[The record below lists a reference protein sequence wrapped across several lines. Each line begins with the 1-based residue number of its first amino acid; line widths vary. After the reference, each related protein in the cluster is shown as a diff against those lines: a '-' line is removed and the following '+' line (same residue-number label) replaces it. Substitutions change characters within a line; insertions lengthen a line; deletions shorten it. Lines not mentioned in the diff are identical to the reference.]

1 MDQYINQTQTLYD
14 SGARRFLFLT
24 VPPIQLSPSVQAG
37 GPENVKAEGAA
48 VNQYNDALKS
58 RVAKFA
64 AANPQAKTYVVDTTV
79 PFMKAIENP
88 KAYGADNAT
97 CFDES
102 GTKCLWWNDV
112 SLIFNATSV
121 SFLLCIAEADCD
133 SIILHLPYTSS
144 WLKQFLWRCIS
155 DEASLEGNFDKI
167 FPFDTAVKEYIVL
180 KIASSHFKLIIDS
193 IIAIVNTGSKSY
205 GECSYTM
212 TM

>member
-24 VPPIQLSPSVQAG
+24 VPPIELSPSVQAG
-37 GPENVKAEGAA
+37 GPDNVKAEGAA
-48 VNQYNDALKS
+48 VKQYNDALKA

-79 PFMKAIENP
+79 PFMKAIDNP

-112 SLIFNATSV
+112 SLDPGATGTVCTMS
-121 SFLLCIAEADCD
+121 IAEADCH
-133 SIILHLPYTSS
+133 STILALPYTSS
-144 WLKQFLWRCIS
+144 WLKRFQR
-155 DEASLEGNFDKI
+155 
-167 FPFDTAVKEYIVL
+167 
-180 KIASSHFKLIIDS
+180 H
-193 IIAIVNTGSKSY
+193 
-205 GECSYTM
+205 
-212 TM
+212 

>member
-24 VPPIQLSPSVQAG
+24 VPPIQFSPTVQAG
-37 GPENVKAEGAA
+37 GDANVKAEGAA
-48 VNQYNDALKS
+48 VKQYNDALKA

-79 PFMKAIENP
+79 PFMKAIDNP

-112 SLIFNATSV
+112 SL
-121 SFLLCIAEADCD
+121 SFRALSAACIECIVEADCISTILD
-133 SIILHLPYTSS
+133 SPYTSS
-144 WLKQFLWRCIS
+144 WLKQFRWRCAS
-155 DEASLEGNFDKI
+155 DEASLESNVVKQ
-167 FPFDTAVKEYIVL
+167 FPFDTTFNDYLHL
-180 KIASSHFKLIIDS
+180 KIVSWSLVMPVDHII
-193 IIAIVNTGSKSY
+193 VKV
-205 GECSYTM
+205 
-212 TM
+212 